1 MSDNS
6 SDNSDAAATAG
17 QDESDS
23 GLFDRASK
31 AGSGLSL
38 VLGACVVFCMV
49 MIYRFQPKLFKRVSL
64 RLVLV
69 GTCCDMVY
77 AFGVLLSAL
86 PTGYDQ
92 DPLCAASMF
101 IQLVFLLGSLFCTA
115 SIGLNLLIVFVLK
128 VRSDRPFEKI
138 YYSTSAFV
146 SAVVPLIALCAGRF
160 GFDGTECWYS
170 IIHDS
175 PESERLAFTWQWI
188 TYYGWV
194 LLVCTF
200 CLGCT
205 ILFHFSVARVAHPAA
220 NNATGTNIH
229 EATNK
234 AFKNT
239 DRLIGRAV
247 DRIRW
252 YCIVPILAHIWSLV
266 CDTQAYVTGNQP
278 TWLWATANFMS
289 GAMGALNSLIFFCLD
304 PSFHMATSRLRVY
317 LVYRHYLRH
326 FTLATPMNSS
336 SRSVVAS
343 HDDSHQAP
351 ENSAG
356 GRFLGTMSLRQHNND
371 AAAAESGKANFEAH
385 LVPRRK
391 IRKTFMFHFVRFFLL
406 RERDKE
412 RMLKTAQMN
421 AKVGA
426 QQKDKIER
434 STLLRLPTTTGSYPG
449 GSSMGAE
456 RAIIAL
462 DGTKHADED
471 AAEDELNRL

>member
-6 SDNSDAAATAG
+6 DSSNDPAATSG
-17 QDESDS
+17 QDALDS
-23 GLFDRASK
+23 ALFDRASK

-38 VLGACVVFCMV
+38 VLGSFVVCCMI

-77 AFGVLLSAL
+77 ALGVLLSAL
-86 PTGYDQ
+86 PTDYDQ

-146 SAVVPLIALCAGRF
+146 SAVVPLVALCAGRF

-170 IIHDS
+170 ITHDS
-175 PESERLAFTWQWI
+175 PESEREAFIWQWI

-194 LLVCTF
+194 LLVCIF

-239 DRLIGRAV
+239 DRLIRRAV

-252 YCIVPILAHIWSLV
+252 YCVVPIVAHIWSLV
-266 CDTQAYVTGNQP
+266 CDTQAYVTGDQP
-278 TWLWATANFMS
+278 KWLWATANFMS
-289 GAMGALNSLIFFCLD
+289 GAMGALNSIIFISLD

-326 FTLATPMNSS
+326 FTLVNPMNLS
-336 SRSVVAS
+336 SRSVAA
-343 HDDSHQAP
+343 HDDSHHAP
-351 ENSAG
+351 DTSAG
-356 GRFLGTMSLRQHNND
+356 GRFMGPMSLRQLTTD
-371 AAAAESGKANFEAH
+371 ALAAESGKAHPEAQ
-385 LVPRRK
+385 LVPRK
-391 IRKTFMFHFVRFFLL
+391 LIRKTFMYHFVRLFLL
-406 RERDKE
+406 RERDLE

-421 AKVGA
+421 AKAGA
-426 QQKDKIER
+426 QHRDKIER
-434 STLLRLPTTTGSYPG
+434 STLLRLPSASYTGT
-449 GSSMGAE
+449 SSIGAE
-456 RAIIAL
+456 QAIIAL
-462 DGTKHADED
+462 DGTKHANED
-471 AAEDELNRL
+471 AAEDELNKL